1 MSDIGAFNTGTVIEV
16 ETGLSLFGT
25 GDSWEFATVSETVAD
40 QSIEFGGGGGSIVS
54 KLVLTYKVRTN

>member
-1 MSDIGAFNTGTVIEV
+1 M
-16 ETGLSLFGT
+16 
-25 GDSWEFATVSETVAD
+25 SETVAD